1 MTDGVIATDRKGDI
15 ILLND
20 PAEKMLNVSRETALD
35 QSVLEVLGI
44 QEEFTLDHLYEE
56 PDSVLLDFSTRN
68 EPYILRASFSVIQKE
83 TGANGLIAVLYDV
96 TEQER
101 IERERREFVA
111 NVSHELRTPLTTMR
125 SYLEALTDG
134 AWQDPNIAPQFLTV
148 TQEETERM
156 IRLVNALLQL
166 SKLDSTEHRLMKEW
180 VDFTDF
186 FNNIIDRFEM
196 SKEQNVSFKRSFS
209 KKSRF
214 IDMDTD
220 KITQVL
226 YNIISNALKYSPE
239 GGTVT
244 YRLRDRGDLLEI
256 SVSDQ
261 GMGIPK
267 ENVDKIF
274 ERFYRVDKAR
284 SRQMG
289 GTGLGLAIAKEMIE
303 AHGGSIWAKS
313 EEGKGTTIYF
323 TLPMAADEE
332 DDWE

>member
-1 MTDGVIATDRKGDI
+1 
-15 ILLND
+15 
-20 PAEKMLNVSRETALD
+20 
-35 QSVLEVLGI
+35 
-44 QEEFTLDHLYEE
+44 
-56 PDSVLLDFSTRN
+56 
-68 EPYILRASFSVIQKE
+68 
-83 TGANGLIAVLYDV
+83 
-96 TEQER
+96 
-101 IERERREFVA
+101 
-111 NVSHELRTPLTTMR
+111 
-125 SYLEALTDG
+125 
-134 AWQDPNIAPQFLTV
+134 
-148 TQEETERM
+148 M

-274 ERFYRVDKAR
+274 
-284 SRQMG
+284 
-289 GTGLGLAIAKEMIE
+289 AIAKEMNE

>member
-1 MTDGVIATDRKGDI
+1 MEHGRIQ
-15 ILLND
+15 ILHHN
-20 PAEKMLNVSRETALD
+20 
-35 QSVLEVLGI
+35 
-44 QEEFTLDHLYEE
+44 
-56 PDSVLLDFSTRN
+56 
-68 EPYILRASFSVIQKE
+68 
-83 TGANGLIAVLYDV
+83 
-96 TEQER
+96 
-101 IERERREFVA
+101 
-111 NVSHELRTPLTTMR
+111 
-125 SYLEALTDG
+125 
-134 AWQDPNIAPQFLTV
+134 FLTV

-303 AHGGSIWAKS
+303 AHGGSI
-313 EEGKGTTIYF
+313 
-323 TLPMAADEE
+323 
-332 DDWE
+332 